1 MPPRTPYDD
10 DDDDR
15 GRRDSRDASIGE
27 KFADL
32 ASAIKDRT
40 GEALEDMTD
49 KLKKTK
55 EGWEEGD
62 RQRDRRHD
70 NDDDDRPVFRG
81 NRNYEG
87 VGVGVGEAL
96 GDMATA
102 VKRTTD
108 RMVEE
113 AKKSEVVNRLGNQVE
128 QMTKDV
134 RGESKS
140 QGGFTTSTL
149 LRGPQAHLGARHPP
163 ARAGGWG
170 DDGKGKNTSNMPE
183 GCYCD
188 MRGWACPLHKG
199 NEKWRQS
206 HVFTQ
211 HVAYNDPTAAQAAES
226 VEAARSRGGAQ
237 PVAATDGAAA
247 TDAAAADHAVQR
259 AVAMA
264 AAERADHV
272 ETLAAMG
279 FPADAARAALQKYH
293 SLAGATNA
301 LLDGE
306 HFEGVPERA
315 PASAAGGAGSSSQ
328 EPARVE
334 SAVFLG
340 GPPSDPAPRPPP
352 SDISKLAPPPGQAGA
367 PAPTD
372 LVGDLLGDL
381 AGINLTPAPA
391 PAGPPMAARLGPAAL
406 SLPPPTTQP
415 PPPAPPTP
423 ARPAAAFDPFA
434 TAAPQQPAAAFHP
447 HFPVAAPAP
456 PAQLAYAAQPP
467 PGFAQP
473 GSFPQSAFPSTMGPP
488 QQGYPPQQ
496 GHLPQGQGG
505 YPQQP
510 GYPPQQQ
517 GPQGYLPATPFQ
529 RGFPP
534 AQHAMPAMHA
544 GFPPPQPGFR
554 PAQPACPP
562 AQAAIGPLAF
572 PNGHGACGYGQP
584 GCSQGAASGAAG
596 WSAAP
601 QGLACH
607 AATATSP
614 AMVSRP
620 VAHTAPPAA
629 PAPVPAPAPAKA
641 KAKAPVPAPRV
652 AGGLPPGWQSGVD
665 PSTGVTYYCNPSTNT
680 TQWERPMASAPQ
692 PPTAAAAAASPG
704 GAKQSLADMVSSSDI
719 VDLDAAFAP
728 PSAPPV
734 APPIAPPVAPSSVAA
749 AAPPAPARSASGGAD
764 SLLGAGFAQLSQ
776 LVAEPPK
783 TVAQAAPAVAAAAAA
798 TPTKAPAPAPAPA
811 PRAGVAGALPPGWQS
826 GVDPSTGVT
835 YYCNPSTNTTQWE
848 RPMVA

>member
-10 DDDDR
+10 DDDNNG

-55 EGWEEGD
+55 EGWEESD
-62 RQRDRRHD
+62 RQRDRRYD

-140 QGGFTTSTL
+140 QGGFTHQQHPS
-149 LRGPQAHLGARHPP
+149 RGPQAHLGACPP

-188 MRGWACPLHKG
+188 MRGWTCPLHKG

-211 HVAYNDPTAAQAAES
+211 HVAYNDPNAAQAAES

-237 PVAATDGAAA
+237 PAAATGGAAA

-352 SDISKLAPPPGQAGA
+352 SGVSKLAPPPGQAGA

-381 AGINLTPAPA
+381 AGIDLTPAPA
-391 PAGPPMAARLGPAAL
+391 PAVPPAAVGL
-406 SLPPPTTQP
+406 GSAALMPPPTTLP

-423 ARPAAAFDPFA
+423 ARPAAAIDPFA
-434 TAAPQQPAAAFHP
+434 AAAPQQPTAAFHP
-447 HFPVAAPAP
+447 PFPAAPAP
-456 PAQLAYAAQPP
+456 PAHLAYSAQLP
-467 PGFAQP
+467 PGFGQP
-473 GSFPQSAFPSTMGPP
+473 GSFPQPAFPSTMGSP
-488 QQGYPPQQ
+488 QQGY
-496 GHLPQGQGG
+496 LPQGQGG
-505 YPQQP
+505 YPQQQ
-510 GYPPQQQ
+510 GFPQQQ
-517 GPQGYLPATPFQ
+517 RGPQGYPTVTLTLARTRTRTRTLTLVTRTRTRTLNLTMTLTLARCSTTRPPRRFSPGSRPLSTRCQRCTPASRRPS
-529 RGFPP
+529 RPSPASDRPSPP
-534 AQHAMPAMHA
+534 AR
-544 GFPPPQPGFR
+544 PPRRRLGRWRFQMATARAATGSRAARKALLAAPLGGARRRRAWLVTPR
-554 PAQPACPP
+554 PPRHPP
-562 AQAAIGPLAF
+562 WSLGPL
-572 PNGHGACGYGQP
+572 
-584 GCSQGAASGAAG
+584 
-596 WSAAP
+596 
-601 QGLACH
+601 
-607 AATATSP
+607 
-614 AMVSRP
+614 RP
-620 VAHTAPPAA
+620 PHPL
-629 PAPVPAPAPAKA
+629 
-641 KAKAPVPAPRV
+641 PRPRPCQRP
-652 AGGLPPGWQSGVD
+652 LP
-665 PSTGVTYYCNPSTNT
+665 
-680 TQWERPMASAPQ
+680 R
-692 PPTAAAAAASPG
+692 
-704 GAKQSLADMVSSSDI
+704 K
-719 VDLDAAFAP
+719 
-728 PSAPPV
+728 
-734 APPIAPPVAPSSVAA
+734 
-749 AAPPAPARSASGGAD
+749 R
-764 SLLGAGFAQLSQ
+764 
-776 LVAEPPK
+776 K
-783 TVAQAAPAVAAAAAA
+783 
-798 TPTKAPAPAPAPA
+798 
-811 PRAGVAGALPPGWQS
+811 
-826 GVDPSTGVT
+826 
-835 YYCNPSTNTTQWE
+835 
-848 RPMVA
+848 